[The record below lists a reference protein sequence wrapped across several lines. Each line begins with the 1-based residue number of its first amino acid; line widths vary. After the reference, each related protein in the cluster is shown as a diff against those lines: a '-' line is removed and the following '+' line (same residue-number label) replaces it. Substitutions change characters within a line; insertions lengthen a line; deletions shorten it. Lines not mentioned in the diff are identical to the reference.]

1 MQEERSAVDKAKHFL
16 ESNLHS
22 AEDPY
27 TTALTA
33 YALTLL
39 HSPAAAVALRKMNSM
54 TITQGTV
61 QLGPAWQVLNLA
73 TPLQE

>member
-16 ESNLHS
+16 ESNLYS

-27 TTALTA
+27 TTALIA

-39 HSPAAAVALRKMNSM
+39 HSPSAAVTLRKMNSM
-54 TITQGTV
+54 AITQGTV
-61 QLGPAWQVLNLA
+61 HLGPAWQVLNLA
-73 TPLQE
+73 IPLQE